1 MATTLKAVVN
11 KDRRRR
17 DGTYTV
23 RIRLT
28 KDRSTVYLD
37 TPFATQTPDIR
48 EKDVRA
54 AAEKYIAQLRE
65 KIAALGTE
73 AIHITASE
81 LKSRLNNNVK
91 TDVKQRLA
99 DRAERQE
106 REGKPACAANTRCT
120 LNRLAEY
127 HANPLDYT
135 EVTPQLLRGLEAHLR
150 KTCGDRGVQFHISTI
165 RAVWHEIDREQ
176 SQPVRSPFGPYR
188 LPQPRQTRKRNASG
202 QTIRTIAAAEP
213 EGKREQLG
221 RDVLLLGVCLCGI
234 NTVDLYKLA
243 KPIGDIIEAE
253 RSKTGAHIE
262 MRAHTI
268 IRPYMESHEGAG
280 GKMFD
285 FAERYKSPQEFNR
298 AVNKGLERLCAKLQI
313 PKLTYY
319 AARHTWATVAHNE
332 CDVPEDV
339 IAQALAHT
347 PSTVTSLYIN
357 RDRRA
362 VDKANDKVLKT
373 LFGKK
378 QIFR

>member
-135 EVTPQLLRGLEAHLR
+135 EVTPQLLRG
-150 KTCGDRGVQFHISTI
+150 
-165 RAVWHEIDREQ
+165 
-176 SQPVRSPFGPYR
+176 
-188 LPQPRQTRKRNASG
+188 
-202 QTIRTIAAAEP
+202 
-213 EGKREQLG
+213 
-221 RDVLLLGVCLCGI
+221 
-234 NTVDLYKLA
+234 
-243 KPIGDIIEAE
+243 
-253 RSKTGAHIE
+253 
-262 MRAHTI
+262 
-268 IRPYMESHEGAG
+268 
-280 GKMFD
+280 
-285 FAERYKSPQEFNR
+285 AERYKSPQEFNR